1 LPPNAQRARH
11 CLAIGDGEAPHV
23 SPSSSFLHADARKLT
38 PDARRPSIVVCGVQ
52 GARIDGARS
61 RKEYIM
67 IGETVRHYEG
77 KSADLGTFKQ
87 KIEEYLQQEGFKTQ
101 STEPTPQ
108 GTIIQAQQ
116 GNWLTA
122 IIAADRALTILIE
135 GQPTDFTVK
144 VGIGRWLEHL
154 GVTAVETLLIS
165 PLFLIVDV
173 PETLWNLEIESKL
186 VKQIDQ
192 IVEELPMAA

>member
-1 LPPNAQRARH
+1 
-11 CLAIGDGEAPHV
+11 
-23 SPSSSFLHADARKLT
+23 
-38 PDARRPSIVVCGVQ
+38 
-52 GARIDGARS
+52 
-61 RKEYIM
+61 M

-77 KSADLGTFKQ
+77 KSADLGAFKQ

-116 GNWLTA
+116 GNWMSA
-122 IIAADRALTILIE
+122 MIAADRALTILIE
-135 GQPTDFTVK
+135 GQSTDFTVK

-154 GVTAVETLLIS
+154 GVTAVETLLIT
-165 PLFLIVDV
+165 PLFLLVDV

-192 IVEELPMAA
+192 IVKELPMAA